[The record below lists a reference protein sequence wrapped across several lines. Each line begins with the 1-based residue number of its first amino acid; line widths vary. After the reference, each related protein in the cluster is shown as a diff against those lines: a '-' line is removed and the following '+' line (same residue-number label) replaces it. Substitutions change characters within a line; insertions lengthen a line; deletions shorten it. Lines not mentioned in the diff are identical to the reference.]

1 MNSSINTV
9 CPECGSIEFTQDEQ
23 RAELV
28 CNCCGLVVESNL
40 MDEGPEWR
48 AFDNEQMAKR
58 ARTGAPM
65 TNRKHDGGL
74 TTDIDFRNVDSHG
87 RAISSDKR
95 SQWYR
100 LRKWQNRIRVSNG
113 IERNLAIAL
122 SELDRKSSNL
132 SLPKSVR
139 EEASVI
145 YRSAVK
151 QDLIRGRS
159 IDSVVSSSIYA
170 ACRRAK
176 VPRSLEEI
184 AEVSNAS
191 KKEIG
196 RTYRFL
202 NRQLNLKVAPS
213 SPADY
218 IPRFASA
225 LNLSGAVESK
235 SIEIVNQFQ
244 NTGLTSGKA
253 PTAIAAATLYI
264 GATLLGERKTQ
275 SEIARVAGITEV
287 TLRNRYKEISES
299 LAVGVI

>member
-9 CPECGSIEFTQDEQ
+9 CPECGSIDFTQDEQ

-74 TTDIDFRNVDSHG
+74 TTDIDFRNVDSNG
-87 RAISSDKR
+87 RAISADKR

-184 AEVSNAS
+184 ADVSNAS

-225 LNLSGAVESK
+225 LNLSGLVESK
-235 SIEIVNQFQ
+235 SLEIVNQFQ

-264 GATLLGERKTQ
+264 SATLLGERKTQ

>member
-1 MNSSINTV
+1 MNNSIDTV
-9 CPECGSIEFTQDEQ
+9 CPECGSIDFTQDEQ

-28 CNCCGLVVESNL
+28 CNSCGLVVESNL

-176 VPRSLEEI
+176 NLQILEQAIE
-184 AEVSNAS
+184 SQ
-191 KKEIG
+191 G
-196 RTYRFL
+196 RTF
-202 NRQLNLKVAPS
+202 
-213 SPADY
+213 
-218 IPRFASA
+218 I
-225 LNLSGAVESK
+225 
-235 SIEIVNQFQ
+235 
-244 NTGLTSGKA
+244 TSG
-253 PTAIAAATLYI
+253 LYSKVCK
-264 GATLLGERKTQ
+264 RSQ
-275 SEIARVAGITEV
+275 SIWSCGKQI
-287 TLRNRYKEISES
+287 Y
-299 LAVGVI
+299 

>member
-1 MNSSINTV
+1 MNNSIDTV
-9 CPECGSIEFTQDEQ
+9 CPECGSIDFTQDEQ

-28 CNCCGLVVESNL
+28 CNSCGLVVESNL
-40 MDEGPEWR
+40 IDKGPEWR

-244 NTGLTSGKA
+244 NTGD
-253 PTAIAAATLYI
+253 
-264 GATLLGERKTQ
+264 RK
-275 SEIARVAGITEV
+275 SVV
-287 TLRNRYKEISES
+287 
-299 LAVGVI
+299 